1 MYILKACGDLENLMA
16 LVFTF
21 TCVHKKARKRGL
33 SEASGRVV
41 REKAIQSNLVRIQRF
56 EASLL

>member
-1 MYILKACGDLENLMA
+1 MA